1 MSDFLAAIQR
11 ISDQGITGAAA
22 SVELLLGQMPPDRAQ
37 RLRLCAVPHQ
47 YSAGAI
53 LALNPDLSSDAAAT
67 LCAEFALLAISTPVE
82 DSPGHFTL
90 HDQARRHLF
99 AQWLQ
104 PANRERFAAASR
116 QLLGYVDSQLD
127 APDLTGERREWL
139 QHRRMFHL
147 LGFDAAA
154 GMVEFERLFRAHR
167 YALRWSAG
175 EVVCQLA
182 HEYDAVLPPAARGL
196 LAYEEAKLR
205 ADQRHWPQ
213 AEALFQSVLASS
225 DVPIAIQIKARYRLG
240 MVYTEQRQFESAL
253 KWCEDALALA
263 RRDGDPSHPIHRILH
278 ELGVVHRESGDCDRA
293 ARLLQDS
300 VKQAESAGDLADLAT
315 ALNSLGETHKR
326 LGDTTQAIAAYER
339 SLDCLERTSDRLRAA
354 QVYNNLG
361 ALHAEQRRDWPRSR
375 DYFRRSLEI
384 SRAAGDVHSQAKTHH
399 NLVRVL
405 QNSGD
410 PAAAADSCR
419 QAIALFREV
428 RDSYNAARAHR
439 TLARLCRTAGNK
451 PGALESLQASLEA
464 FTRTGE
470 KVEAAAVQR
479 EIALLDRRVGLPWWA
494 WLCLGLFVVI
504 IAAVIASLWIESPS

>member
-22 SVELLLGQMPPDRAQ
+22 SVELLLGQMPPDRARQ
-37 RLRLCAVPHQ
+37 LRLCAIPHQ
-47 YSAGAI
+47 YSSGAI
-53 LALNPDLSSDAAAT
+53 EALNPELPAEAAAA
-67 LCAEFALLAISTPVE
+67 LCGDFSSLAISTPVE

-104 PANRERFAAASR
+104 PANRERFTAASR
-116 QLLGYVDSQLD
+116 QLLEYVDTQLAD
-127 APDLTGERREWL
+127 PDLTGERREWL

-147 LGFDAAA
+147 LGFDTEA

-213 AEALFQSVLASS
+213 AEKLFQAVLANPELP
-225 DVPIAIQIKARYRLG
+225 VAIQIKARYRLG
-240 MVYTEQRQFESAL
+240 MVYTEQRQFEPAL
-253 KWCEDALALA
+253 KWCEEALALS
-263 RRDGDPSHPIHRILH
+263 RRDGDPSHPVHRILH
-278 ELGVVHRESGDCDRA
+278 ELGVIHRERGDCDRA
-293 ARLLQDS
+293 SRLLQDS
-300 VKQAESAGDLADLAT
+300 VNQAESAGDLADLAT
-315 ALNSLGETHKR
+315 ALNSLGETYKR
-326 LGDTTQAIAAYER
+326 LGETARAVAAYQR
-339 SLDCLERTSDRLRAA
+339 SLECLERTADRLRAA

-361 ALHAEQRRDWPRSR
+361 ALHAEQLRDWARSR
-375 DYFRRSLEI
+375 EYFQQSLAI

-410 PAAAADSCR
+410 PAAAAQSCR
-419 QAIALFREV
+419 EAIALFLEV
-428 RDSYNAARAHR
+428 RDPYNAARAHR

-451 PGALESLQASLEA
+451 PGALESLQAALDA
-464 FTRTGE
+464 FTRAGE
-470 KVEAAAVQR
+470 GVEAAAVHR
-479 EIALLDRRVGLPWWA
+479 EIALLDRRIGLPWWA
-494 WLCLGLFVVI
+494 WLCLALFVAI
-504 IAAVIASLWIESPS
+504 IAAVMVSLWGESTE

>member
-11 ISDQGITGAAA
+11 IAEQGITGAAA

-37 RLRLCAVPHQ
+37 RLRLCAIPHQ

-53 LALNPDLSSDAAAT
+53 RALNPDLPSDAAAE
-67 LCAEFALLAISTPVE
+67 LCASFASLAISTPVE

-90 HDQARRHLF
+90 HDQTRRHLF

-104 PANRERFAAASR
+104 PANRDRFAAASR
-116 QLLGYVDSQLD
+116 QLLSYVDSQLD
-127 APDLTGERREWL
+127 APELTGERREWL

-147 LGFDAAA
+147 LGFDPAA

-182 HEYDAVLPPAARGL
+182 HEYDAVLPPADRGL

-213 AEALFQSVLASS
+213 ADALFQSVLANPA
-225 DVPIAIQIKARYRLG
+225 VPVAIQIKARYRLG
-240 MVYTEQRQFESAL
+240 MVYAEQRQFDAAL

-263 RRDGDPSHPIHRILH
+263 RRDGDPSHPVHRILH
-278 ELGVVHRESGDCDRA
+278 ELGVIHREKGDCDRA
-293 ARLLQDS
+293 TRLLQES
-300 VKQAESAGDLADLAT
+300 AQQAESAGDLADLAT

-326 LGDTTQAIAAYER
+326 LGETAPATAAYER
-339 SLDCLERTSDRLRAA
+339 SLECLARTGDRIRAA

-361 ALHAEQRRDWPRSR
+361 NLHADLGRDWARSR
-375 DYFRRSLEI
+375 EYFLRSLEI
-384 SRAAGDVHSQAKTHH
+384 SRSAGDGHNQAKTHH

-410 PAAAADSCR
+410 PVAAADSCR
-419 QAIALFREV
+419 QAIALFRDV
-428 RDSYNAARAHR
+428 RDTYNAARALR
-439 TLARLCRTAGNK
+439 TLARLCRTAGDK
-451 PGALESLQASLEA
+451 PGALASLQAAREA
-464 FTRTGE
+464 FTRAGQD
-470 KVEAAAVQR
+470 VEAAAVER
-479 EIALLDRRVGLPWWA
+479 EIALLDRRIGLPWWA
-494 WLCLGLFVVI
+494 WLCLGLFLLF
-504 IAAVIASLWIESPS
+504 IAAVVLALWAETPE